1 MSLYEY
7 ERNGEAQEIIRVLRS
22 SENANIRGRAAELLG
37 RLDEHDDRDDIV
49 RALITAVQ
57 EDDSDAV
64 VGAAVDSLNDLGQD
78 ALEQLMTTMA
88 DIDIDEGAD
97 WVRAK
102 AFIRG
107 LSADIPELRM
117 AAANGL
123 GELEEGDAIPQLVE
137 RFQDPDSR
145 VRARA
150 ARAVG
155 LMNDPRAT
163 DGLES
168 LLTDPKAA
176 VRLEAAEALGRIGN
190 RQALT
195 ALLQLYDDS
204 DERVRRIAVNG
215 FGKFSNDRPVEYL
228 IDALTDESAPVRRT
242 AVFSLI
248 ELLSNVPTEQSH
260 EIRETVV
267 EKLSA
272 TEDGTVVAPLV
283 EILERGTQASQRR
296 NTAWLLGR
304 VLDDESNRDAVDALI
319 VALADGQQMTQQFA
333 ATSLAE
339 IGGTYAESE
348 LLSLATNDENDSEA
362 RAQALFTLGKIG
374 DEETAHEIEQLLE
387 DTEDQQ
393 VRKRAFSALSKL
405 GGRTGNAPGP

>member
-7 ERNGEAQEIIRVLRS
+7 EREGDAQEIIRVLRS
-22 SENANIRGRAAELLG
+22 SDNENIRQRAAELLG
-37 RLDEHDDRDDIV
+37 RMDEHEDRDDII
-49 RALITAVQ
+49 RALITAAE
-57 EDDSDAV
+57 EDDADRV
-64 VGAAVDSLNDLGQD
+64 VAAAIDSLNDLGQD

-88 DIDIDEGAD
+88 DLDIDEGAE

-123 GELEEGDAIPQLVE
+123 GELDEADAISELVE
-137 RFQDPDSR
+137 RFTDPDPR

-150 ARAVG
+150 ARACG
-155 LMNDPRAT
+155 LINDPRAT
-163 DGLES
+163 DGLTS
-168 LLTDPKAA
+168 LLTDSKAA
-176 VRLEAAEALGRIGN
+176 VRIEAAESLGRIGN
-190 RQALT
+190 RQALS
-195 ALLQLYDDS
+195 ALLQLYDDT

-215 FGKFSNDRPVEYL
+215 FGKFSNDKPVEYL
-228 IDALTDESAPVRRT
+228 IDALSDDSAAVRRT

-260 EIRETVV
+260 QIRENVV
-267 EKLSA
+267 EQLSA
-272 TEDGTVVAPLV
+272 TDDDTVVAPLV

-304 VLDDESNRDAVDALI
+304 VLDDDSNREAVDAL
-319 VALADGQQMTQQFA
+319 VTVLEDGEQMTQQFA

-339 IGGTYAESE
+339 IGGTYAEIE
-348 LLSLATNDENDSEA
+348 LLALATDVDNESNA

-374 DEETAHEIEQLLE
+374 DQETAREIEQLLE
-387 DTEDQQ
+387 ETEDQQ

-405 GGRTGNAPGP
+405 GGRTGNRPGA

>member
-7 ERNGEAQEIIRVLRS
+7 ERNGNAQEIIRVLRDS
-22 SENANIRGRAAELLG
+22 DNENIRERAATLLG
-37 RLDEHDDRDDIV
+37 RLEEHDDRDDIV
-49 RALITAVQ
+49 RALITAAQ
-57 EDDSDAV
+57 NDDSDAV
-64 VGAAVDSLNDLGQD
+64 VGAAIDSLNDLGQD
-78 ALEQLMTTMA
+78 ALEQLIATMA
-88 DIDIDEGAD
+88 DIDIDDGAD

-102 AFIRG
+102 AFMQG
-107 LSADIPELRM
+107 LSSDIPELRM

-123 GELEEGDAIPQLVE
+123 GEIGDPDAVPELVE
-137 RFQDPDSR
+137 RFQDGDPR
-145 VRARA
+145 VRARS
-150 ARAVG
+150 ARACG
-155 LMNDPRAT
+155 LINDPRAT

-168 LLTDPKAA
+168 LLTDPTAA
-176 VRLEAAEALGRIGN
+176 VRLEAAESLGRIGN

-195 ALLQLYDDS
+195 ALLKLYDDD

-228 IDALTDESAPVRRT
+228 IDALADASAAVRRT

-248 ELLSNVPTEQSH
+248 ELLSNVPTEKSH

-267 EKLSA
+267 EQLSA
-272 TEDGTVVAPLV
+272 VEDETVVAPLV
-283 EILERGTQASQRR
+283 EILERSTQSSQRR

-304 VLDDESNRDAVDALI
+304 VLDDDSNRAAIEALV
-319 VALADGQQMTQQFA
+319 VALEDGEQMTRQFA

-348 LLSLATNDENDSEA
+348 LLALATNTDHDSEA

-374 DEETAHEIEQLLE
+374 DEETAEEIEQLLE
-387 DTEDQQ
+387 DTEDQT

-405 GGRTGNAPGP
+405 GGRTSQ

>member
-7 ERNGEAQEIIRVLRS
+7 ERNGNAQEIIRVLRNS
-22 SENANIRGRAAELLG
+22 DNDNIRERAATLLG

-49 RALITAVQ
+49 QALITAAQ
-57 EDDSDAV
+57 SDDSDAV
-64 VGAAVDSLNDLGQD
+64 VGAAIDSLNDLGQD
-78 ALEQLMTTMA
+78 ALEQLIATMA
-88 DIDIDEGAD
+88 DIDIDDGAD

-102 AFIRG
+102 AFIQG
-107 LSADIPELRM
+107 LSSDIPELRM

-123 GELEEGDAIPQLVE
+123 GEIAEPEAVPELVE
-137 RFQDPDSR
+137 RFQDPDPR

-150 ARAVG
+150 ARACG
-155 LMNDPRAT
+155 LMDDPRAT

-176 VRLEAAEALGRIGN
+176 VRLEAAESLGRIGN

-195 ALLQLYDDS
+195 ALLELYDDT

-228 IDALTDESAPVRRT
+228 IDALGDASAAVRRT

-248 ELLSNVPTEQSH
+248 ELLSNVPTEKSH

-267 EKLSA
+267 EQLSEV
-272 TEDGTVVAPLV
+272 EDETVVAPLV
-283 EILERGTQASQRR
+283 EILERSTQSSQRR

-304 VLDDESNRDAVDALI
+304 VLDDESNRDAVDAL
-319 VALADGQQMTQQFA
+319 VLALEDGEQMTRQFA

-339 IGGTYAESE
+339 IGGTYAEAE
-348 LLSLATNDENDSEA
+348 LLSLATDPDNDSEA
-362 RAQALFTLGKIG
+362 RGQALFTLGKIG
-374 DEETAHEIEQLLE
+374 DKETAEQIEQLLE
-387 DTEDQQ
+387 DTEDQT

-405 GGRTGNAPGP
+405 GGRTGQQQP

>member
-22 SENANIRGRAAELLG
+22 SENANIRERAAELLG

-57 EDDSDAV
+57 EDGSDAV

-78 ALEQLMTTMA
+78 ALEQLMTAMA
-88 DIDIDEGAD
+88 DIEIEEGAD

-123 GELEEGDAIPQLVE
+123 GELEEGDAIPQLAE
-137 RFQDPDSR
+137 RFQDPDPR

-155 LMNDPRAT
+155 LINDPRAT

-168 LLTDPKAA
+168 LLTDPKAT
-176 VRLEAAEALGRIGN
+176 VRLEAAESLGRIGN

-272 TEDGTVVAPLV
+272 TEDATVVAPLV

-319 VALADGQQMTQQFA
+319 VALEDGQQMTQQFA

-348 LLSLATNDENDSEA
+348 LLSLATSDENDSEA

-374 DEETAHEIEQLLE
+374 DEETAREIEQLLE